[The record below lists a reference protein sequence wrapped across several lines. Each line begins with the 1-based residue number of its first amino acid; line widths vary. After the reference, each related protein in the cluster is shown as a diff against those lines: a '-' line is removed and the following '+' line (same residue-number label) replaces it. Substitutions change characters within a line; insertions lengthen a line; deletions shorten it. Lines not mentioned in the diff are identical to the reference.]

1 MNKNLA
7 IASFLGFT
15 GLILGAFTTHNLK
28 EMLGFQEMNNLQ
40 QAIDYQLYHA
50 VVLLFVNTCSRY
62 SKPFK
67 NILSY
72 LFLTGILFFS
82 GSIYAIYLL
91 QVSASSI
98 WFVTPIGGMLLIF
111 GWFLMMFS
119 FSINRMGNY
128 K

>member
-111 GWFLMMFS
+111 GWFLMMLS

>member
-15 GLILGAFTTHNLK
+15 GLILDAFTTHNLK

-50 VVLLFVNTCSRY
+50 VVLLFINTCSRY
-62 SKPFK
+62 SKPYK
-67 NILSY
+67 NTLSY
-72 LFLTGILFFS
+72 LFLTGVLFFS

-91 QVSASSI
+91 QVPASSI

-111 GWFLMMFS
+111 GWLLMMLS
-119 FSINRMGNY
+119 FFINRKGNY